1 MNNKINDIIRNI
13 NIQSGIEFESTIVS
27 NTDSRLNVMVRDAR
41 ILKGRGFVIN
51 LKLLNARV
59 QVDIQFESI
68 AKNILI
74 EAFKR
79 MKLNHKVIEKFIES
93 NRFVRDVNFF
103 FNDRIKSLIEISEL
117 EEHIISDLRI
127 QIFTGLIDLDDI
139 EIVIGRVFD
148 LIVPLLLLI
157 MPYEEDKLGQV
168 EGKLKESLFTTYE
181 RSKKNRTL
189 CLSFYGYDCQACGQ
203 NMEEKYGVLGKG
215 FIHVHHIEPLHLSGI
230 KKINPF
236 EDLIPLCPN
245 CHAIVHRE
253 SPPISVERLKEI
265 LNNEYTSK
273 SI

>member
-1 MNNKINDIIRNI
+1 MNNKINDIIQNV
-13 NIQSGIEFESTIVS
+13 NFQSGIEFESSIVPDR
-27 NTDSRLNVMVRDAR
+27 DSRLNVQVRDAR

-68 AKNILI
+68 ARNLLI
-74 EAFKR
+74 EVFKGIQ
-79 MKLNHKVIEKFIES
+79 LNYKVIEKFITS
-93 NRFVRDVNFF
+93 NKFVRDVDFF
-103 FNDRIKSLIEISEL
+103 FNDNKISLIEIPEL
-117 EEHIISDLRI
+117 NKHSLNDLRI
-127 QIFTGLIDLDDI
+127 EIITGLIDLDDV
-139 EIVIGRVFD
+139 EIVLRKVFD

-157 MPYEEDKLGQV
+157 MPYEEDELGQV
-168 EGKLKESLFTTYE
+168 EGKSKESLFTTYE

-189 CLSFYGYDCQACGQ
+189 CLSFYGYDCQTCGQ
-203 NMEEKYGVLGKG
+203 NMEEKYGVLGKE
-215 FIHVHHIEPLHLSGI
+215 FIHVHHIEPLHLSGL

-253 SPPISVERLKEI
+253 SPPISIKKLKEI
-265 LNNEYTSK
+265 LNHEHSSK